1 MSLIKEIS
9 AKTLCVAN
17 EKLLQTI
24 FNYPPELPTKSSSH
38 FNRILLIHQIIKD
51 DLTGT
56 CTVDATHAQ
65 SEIASSI
72 ETVAKSL
79 KELDNIIFGENTKT
93 YDTSIADCLEYTE
106 YILANLEGKQNTCII
121 L

>member
-9 AKTLCVAN
+9 AKTLYVAN

-24 FNYPPELPTKSSSH
+24 FNYPPQLPTKSSSH

-56 CTVDATHAQ
+56 CTVVDSTHAQ
-65 SEIASSI
+65 SEIASI

-79 KELDNIIFGENTKT
+79 KELENIIFGENTKT
-93 YDTSIADCLEYTE
+93 YDTSIAGCLDSTE
-106 YILANLEGKQNTCII
+106 YILAKLEGKQNTCII